1 MPALSVLTN
10 EAFTSSNSITF
21 SLGKY
26 SDDKILIRQGKFC
39 GKKFSGKVLGLFLI
53 TAMVCEKHTVAV
65 FFFYL
70 WSLIIFPNYV
80 ENVNFAAFFRRMRK
94 KKIKKIIFE

>member
-1 MPALSVLTN
+1 MAITSLTTITSVHAKLQ
-10 EAFTSSNSITF
+10 EE
-21 SLGKY
+21 
-26 SDDKILIRQGKFC
+26 ILIRQGKFC

>member
-1 MPALSVLTN
+1 
-10 EAFTSSNSITF
+10 
-21 SLGKY
+21 
-26 SDDKILIRQGKFC
+26 
-39 GKKFSGKVLGLFLI
+39 
-53 TAMVCEKHTVAV
+53 MVCEKHTVAV

-80 ENVNFAAFFRRMRK
+80 ENVNFAAFLGGCEK

>member
-1 MPALSVLTN
+1 
-10 EAFTSSNSITF
+10 
-21 SLGKY
+21 
-26 SDDKILIRQGKFC
+26 
-39 GKKFSGKVLGLFLI
+39 
-53 TAMVCEKHTVAV
+53 MVCEKHTVAV

-94 KKIKKIIFE
+94 KKIKKNHPKIRNYHSIHD